1 MRILFVVPNIV
12 SYHFFIGD
20 VCAALRAA
28 GHDPHAVCG
37 MNGSFGGGET
47 ADDRATMHALDFPRG
62 MQPLQH
68 LRAARELDA
77 LVRELQPDI
86 IHTHFS
92 AALFTTAVARR
103 AHWPLTHGTYHGAS
117 FPMMSGLK
125 RHILRF
131 AESWAASRFDD
142 VWVLTPDDRAALQ
155 EAAPSARVHVYRSP
169 GIGCLLEPFH
179 PDRVPAAERA
189 ALRAEL
195 GIPAEAI
202 VFVFVGRL
210 VNFKGF
216 GLTVRAFLRL
226 AAEHPRYWLLNVGP
240 ADPLHPSGLTPE
252 EQRAREEC
260 PRIVDVGMR
269 KDVWRY
275 LAISDV
281 MTFPSQREG
290 MPVCIMEALAMGVPV
305 ITADSRGC
313 RDVVRDEVDGL
324 VLRDPGVEALGA
336 AMRRLGEDTAFRQR
350 LGAAALADRE
360 RFSRDGYVREQVE
373 LYEQHLAA
381 ARAPRRNPIGAPLW
395 KRLFDFVAAGCALV
409 ALMPVMLF
417 TAALIAVKLG
427 RPVLFR
433 QPRPGLGGRAF
444 TMWKFRTMTD
454 ARDAAG
460 NLLPDGERLPP
471 FGTWLRSTSLDE
483 LPELWNV
490 LRGDMSLV
498 GPRPLLMV
506 YLGRYSAEQDRRH
519 DALPGITGWAQV
531 NGRNAQSWERK
542 FALDTWY
549 VDHVSPRLDLLIL
562 WKTIARV
569 LKRDGIAAGP
579 EHVTSPHFWGSTPEE
594 ERQGAAEAARLAPE
608 FAQRD
613 ARRPAPTTPRFLGA
627 MLGVNFLFL
636 ALAAALGWWL
646 RGEPT
651 SLIGDNRPVSDF
663 SALQLLVVAW
673 LAMAIYHARK
683 PDSEGPHLQQPRLVW
698 LLIALG
704 FCFLTVDQLFDLHER
719 ADRAI
724 HTLFRIQETAW
735 TDRLDDLIVIS
746 FGVCGLG
753 VLFAC
758 RRELTK
764 FFGLLPFLAIG
775 FVFFGLSAACD
786 IASNRHDL
794 LPSFFANPTIGEGV
808 YRWVAAAD
816 QIFTVIAE
824 CFFAAGFYYV
834 WRLARRVRE
843 PRVEASG
850 AATPSLLP
858 VAESA

>member
-37 MNGSFGGGET
+37 MDASFGGGEV
-47 ADDRATMHALDFPRG
+47 ADERATMHTVDFPRG
-62 MQPLQH
+62 MNPLGH

-77 LVRELQPDI
+77 LVRKLQPDI

-103 AHWPLTHGTYHGAS
+103 AHWPLTHGTFHGAS
-117 FPMMSGLK
+117 FPMMHGLK

-142 VWVLTPDDRAALQ
+142 VWVLTPDDRKALQ
-155 EAAPSARVHVYRSP
+155 TAAPSARVHVYRSP
-169 GIGCLLEPFH
+169 GIGCLLEHFH

-195 GIPAEAI
+195 GIPPDAV

-210 VNFKGF
+210 VDFKGF

-226 AAEHPRYWLLNVGP
+226 AADHARFRLLNVGP
-240 ADPLHPSGLTPE
+240 ADPIHPSGLTPE
-252 EQRAREEC
+252 EECARKEC
-260 PRIVDVGMR
+260 PQIIDVGLR

-313 RDVVRDEVDGL
+313 RDVVRDEIDGL
-324 VLRDPGVEALGA
+324 VLRDPGVETMSD
-336 AMRRLGEDTAFRQR
+336 AMRRLGEDEVFRRR
-350 LGAAALADRE
+350 LGTAALADRE

-373 LYEQHLAA
+373 LYAQRLAA
-381 ARAPRRNPIGAPLW
+381 ARVTHKDPAGAPLW
-395 KRLFDFVAAGCALV
+395 KRLFDFVVAGLALV
-409 ALMPVMLF
+409 ALLPPMLC

-444 TMWKFRTMTD
+444 KMMKFRTMTD

-506 YLGRYSAEQDRRH
+506 YLGRYSPEQDRRH

-579 EHVTSPHFWGSTPEE
+579 EHVTSPHFWGSKPEE
-594 ERQGAAEAARLAPE
+594 ERQGEAEAARLAPA
-608 FAQRD
+608 F
-613 ARRPAPTTPRFLGA
+613 ARRAVVWPAPSTPRFLA
-627 MLGVNFLFL
+627 TMLGINFAFL
-636 ALAAALGWWL
+636 AVAAALGWRL
-646 RGEPT
+646 RGDLT

-683 PDSEGPHLQQPRLVW
+683 PASAAPHLQQPRLVW

-704 FCFLTVDQLFDLHER
+704 FAFLTADQRFDLHER
-719 ADRAI
+719 MDNVLHAVF
-724 HTLFRIQETAW
+724 HIQETAW
-735 TDRLDDLIVIS
+735 TDRLDDLIVV
-746 FGVCGLG
+746 GYGLCGLG
-753 VLFAC
+753 VLFGY
-758 RRELTK
+758 RHELAK
-764 FFGLLPFLAIG
+764 FFGILPFLAIG
-775 FVFFGLSAACD
+775 FGFFALSAVSD
-786 IASNRHDL
+786 IASNRPDF
-794 LPSFFANPTIGEGV
+794 LPTLFVSPALGAWV

-816 QIFTVIAE
+816 QVFTLIAE
-824 CFFAAGFYYV
+824 CFFAAGFYYA
-834 WRLARRVRE
+834 WQQSRR
-843 PRVEASG
+843 ASR
-850 AATPSLLP
+850 S
-858 VAESA
+858 